1 VAILLGRISGDIALA
16 SVTVGVAHDFTCWS
30 NFGVMLPSFCRCA
43 LVETVA
49 VAHDSWRLPFV
60 LGLAWTTR
68 PSVIPYF
75 TRLKSPVSFQ
85 SLLLAV
91 GQDEDSFSLVRRA
104 DFTRAE
110 YSPRRRVTNVSQF
123 FNDISE
129 SEGYVSF
136 DVFKETKFWS
146 KKSNPICD
154 VRPEVSW
161 IVFAESFAG
170 C

>member
-1 VAILLGRISGDIALA
+1 
-16 SVTVGVAHDFTCWS
+16 
-30 NFGVMLPSFCRCA
+30 
-43 LVETVA
+43 
-49 VAHDSWRLPFV
+49 
-60 LGLAWTTR
+60 
-68 PSVIPYF
+68 
-75 TRLKSPVSFQ
+75 
-85 SLLLAV
+85 V
-91 GQDEDSFSLVRRA
+91 GQDEHALSLVRRA

-110 YSPRRRVTNVSQF
+110 YSPRRRVTKASQF

-129 SEGYVSF
+129 SETDMSF
-136 DVFKETKFWS
+136 DVFKKAEFWS